1 MRFISFCLSFASIL
15 FSCATC
21 NNYRLRIK
29 NSNQSP
35 ISGSVGVTNSNSI
48 IYNASFT
55 IPAAVEQK
63 ALIQTQEL
71 SYTHIAAGVVILT
84 FVVEVLVAAVGI
96 EIWFAGV
103 SEQDNFGL
111 SYTLERI
118 LGDGSYLPIY
128 DSRTPIF
135 NGGGN
140 LCLQSPCDAEVTNL
154 SNGPWGDNSLSIK
167 YPGGKAVLS
176 GYRGIGTPIVSIQRG
191 LDLYFEISPV
201 LKSMKSQE
209 TTYEFRTAFKF
220 RSNSKSISYYHSAYT
235 TFAQV
240 DIPFVAPTG
249 GLASQITP
257 EQISEFAIS
266 IASPTYGI
274 IGNN

>member
-1 MRFISFCLSFASIL
+1 MRLISFCLSFASIL

-21 NNYRLRIK
+21 TNYRLKIK

-35 ISGSVGVTNSNSI
+35 ISGSVGVTNSNTI
-48 IYNASFT
+48 IYNAHFT

-71 SYTHIAAGVVILT
+71 SSTHSADGVVILT
-84 FVVEVLVAAVGI
+84 FVLVALVAGI

-167 YPGGKAVLS
+167 YSGGEAVLS
-176 GYRGIGTPIVSIQRG
+176 GYRGIGAPIVSIQRG
-191 LDLYFEISPV
+191 RNLYFEILPV

-209 TTYEFRTAFKF
+209 TTYENPTTFKIT
-220 RSNSKSISYYHSAYT
+220 SNSKSISYYHLAYT

-274 IGNN
+274 IENN